1 MSGFKSQSYS
11 EILGTFLFWYFERV
25 SFCSPGWPG
34 IGDPPDC
41 WDYRCVTPPSCSEV
55 IRMSGCLET
64 RSESEPAMP
73 LCLVSHLDC
82 FQFQSVV
89 RPAAQP

>member
-1 MSGFKSQSYS
+1 MRY
-11 EILGTFLFWYFERV
+11 LGLFCFGIFERV

-34 IGDPPDC
+34 IGDPRDY
-41 WDYRCVTPPSCSEV
+41 WDYRCVTPPRRDLCAKVPQLLCS
-55 IRMSGCLET
+55 LET